1 MELVAGVEGIPMP
14 GPIASLE
21 HSQVPAGASRG
32 LTERWSELGMSKDWG
47 GCVTRLGLLAS
58 LESTPETSLF
68 FLMSYVSRLILAG
81 FAPSIIWL
89 AWTVKAADKG

>member
-21 HSQVPAGASRG
+21 HSQVPAGASRC
-32 LTERWSELGMSKDWG
+32 LTECWSELGMSHDCG

-58 LESTPETSLF
+58 LASLVSIPETNHF
-68 FLMSYVSRLILAG
+68 FLMYDR
-81 FAPSIIWL
+81 
-89 AWTVKAADKG
+89 